1 MVDNNREH
9 IAYVYTAAS
18 SLLENNIE
26 MQMDI
31 DTISQSLI
39 PPDLYQLINVPQTTR
54 FITLKSEGNGNCFY
68 NAVSKLY
75 GG

>member
-1 MVDNNREH
+1 
-9 IAYVYTAAS
+9 
-18 SLLENNIE
+18 
-26 MQMDI
+26 MDI

-54 FITLKSEGNGNCFY
+54 FIALKSEGNGNCFY